1 MAQAQPALLQRHEE
15 RRMPAASFF
24 LCGLAYEA
32 GRRPAA
38 IGQQGAGRAQRQED
52 KNSMKQTVSA
62 QIGDQSISFETGKMA
77 RQANGSVVV
86 SCGETMVLVTVVAEK
101 TGKDLGFLP
110 LTIEYQEKMYAAGR
124 IPGSYFRREIGRP
137 SEREILTCRL
147 IDRPLRPLFPKGY
160 ASETQVIATVFSAD
174 PQIEPDLLSM
184 NGASMAL
191 CLSDIPFAGP
201 VGAARVAMID
211 GQYLL
216 NPTRAQQEKASINL
230 VVAGTKNAVVMVEG
244 KALEA
249 SEAEV
254 LEAIFFAHAGIQ
266 PLIDVQMQWQQQ
278 LGKGK
283 RLVSAPLLDEAL
295 KAKVEAAAQ
304 PGIET
309 VLNTPGKLERADAYS
324 ALCQDVQAKLA
335 SEGEEAQA
343 QIGELLDAFLKGR
356 MRAQILEQGR
366 RLDNR
371 SFTEVRPITC
381 EVGVLPRA
389 HGSALFTRGE
399 TQALVISTL
408 GSERD
413 EQHVEGL
420 SGDVFR
426 RFMLHY
432 NFPPFCVGEVR
443 PLRGPS
449 RRDIGHGTLA
459 RRGVEPVLP
468 DGDSFPYTLRVVSE
482 ILESN
487 GSSSMATVC
496 GSSLALMDAGVP
508 IKAPVAGVAMGLIK
522 EGEQVVVLTDIL
534 GDEDHLGDMDF
545 KVVGTSVGITG
556 LQMDIKIDGVD
567 RAVMGRALNQ
577 ARDGRLH
584 ILGRMAEA
592 IAAPRESISRHAPR
606 FLTMHIHPDKI
617 RDIIGPG
624 GKVIREMTTEF
635 DSKIDVEDDGT
646 VKIFSN
652 NTESA
657 NALVQRIEEM
667 TAMPEIGRVYEGT
680 VRTIKDFGA
689 FVEIL
694 PGTDGMVHISEL
706 KHERVK
712 KVTDVVREGDK
723 VRVKVV
729 DIDNHG
735 RIRLSRKAAL
745 GPGEE

>member
-1 MAQAQPALLQRHEE
+1 MKQSITAQA
-15 RRMPAASFF
+15 
-24 LCGLAYEA
+24 
-32 GRRPAA
+32 
-38 IGQQGAGRAQRQED
+38 
-52 KNSMKQTVSA
+52 
-62 QIGDQSISFETGKMA
+62 GDQIITFETGKMA
-77 RQANGSVVV
+77 RQADGSVVV

-101 TGKDLGFLP
+101 ENKDAGFLP

-137 SEREILTCRL
+137 SEHEILTCRL
-147 IDRPLRPLFPKGY
+147 IDRPLRPLFAKGY
-160 ASETQVIATVFSAD
+160 SAETQVIATVFSAD
-174 PQIEPDLLSM
+174 PQVAPDVLAM

-191 CLSDIPFAGP
+191 CLSDVPFGGP
-201 VGAARVAMID
+201 IAAARVGLIN
-211 GQYLL
+211 GEYVL
-216 NPTRAQQEKASINL
+216 NPTRAQQEKATINL
-230 VVAGTKNAVVMVEG
+230 VVAGSKTAVVMVEG

-249 SEAEV
+249 SEDQI
-254 LEAIFFAHAGIQ
+254 LDAIFFAHAGIQ
-266 PLIDVQMQWQQQ
+266 PLIAVQEQWRDE
-278 LGKGK
+278 LGKKK
-283 RLVSAPLLDEAL
+283 REVSPPEKDQDL
-295 KAKVEAAAQ
+295 KAKVEAAAAA
-304 PGIET
+304 GVER
-309 VLNTPGKLERADAYS
+309 VLNTPGKLDRAAAYS
-324 ALCQDVQAKLA
+324 AVCKEVAGQLV
-335 SEGEEAQA
+335 EEAGDKA
-343 QIGELLDAFLKGR
+343 GQIPEILDEYLKAR
-356 MRAQILEQGR
+356 MRAQIVNQNCRVDG
-366 RLDNR
+366 R

-420 SGDVFR
+420 GGDVFR

-459 RRGVEPVLP
+459 RRGVQAVLP
-468 DGDSFPYTLRVVSE
+468 EGDAFPYTLRVVSE

-522 EGEQVVVLTDIL
+522 EGDKVVVLTDIL

-545 KVVGTSVGITG
+545 KVVGTGEGITG
-556 LQMDIKIDGVD
+556 LQMDIKIDGVN
-567 RAVMGRALNQ
+567 REIMGRALNQ

-584 ILGRMAEA
+584 ILERMKET
-592 IAAPRESISRHAPR
+592 IAAPRETVSRHAPR
-606 FLTMHIHPDKI
+606 FVTVHIHPDKI

-646 VKIFSN
+646 VRIFSSN
-652 NTESA
+652 NDCA
-657 NALVQRIEEM
+657 AALVKRIEEL
-667 TAMPEIGRVYEGT
+667 TAVPEIGRIYEGT
-680 VRTIKDFGA
+680 VRTIKEFGA

-706 KHERVK
+706 KNERVK
-712 KVTDVVREGDK
+712 KVTDVVQEGDK
-723 VRVKVV
+723 VKVKVI
-729 DIDNHG
+729 DIDSRG

-745 GPGEE
+745 AEGEE